1 MRIIAP
7 LNVLGY
13 LEINLYKKE
22 KKLESGDETEEK
34 GEGGSI
40 RPKKTGVGLVRVG
53 KQRFLPL
60 P

>member
-22 KKLESGDETEEK
+22 KKLESGDETEGK

-40 RPKKTGVGLVRVG
+40 RPKKTGVGLVRV
-53 KQRFLPL
+53 
-60 P
+60 